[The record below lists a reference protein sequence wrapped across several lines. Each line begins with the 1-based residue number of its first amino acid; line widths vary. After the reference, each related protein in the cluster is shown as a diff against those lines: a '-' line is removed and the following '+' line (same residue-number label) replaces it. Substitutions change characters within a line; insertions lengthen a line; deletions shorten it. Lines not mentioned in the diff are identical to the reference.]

1 MNKLTKKAI
10 LLLCLLCVFIVPNVK
25 GIERIEKTHYC
36 YRGIH
41 YPIIEALEIE
51 KDEVITWDFTTYNS
65 SFEAILGLWINTFT
79 FVVALCFQETSDKG
93 EYRITQTGNYRITVG
108 NFGLNDGFIH
118 IVIENKQEISSY
130 PLFLMFGI
138 IGIVVILKI
147 KRYTK
152 NIKNN

>member
-1 MNKLTKKAI
+1 MKKRI
-10 LLLCLLCVFIVPNVK
+10 LLLSLSLMCIFIVPNVK
-25 GIERIEKTHYC
+25 GIERIEKTYYC
-36 YRGIH
+36 YTGLH
-41 YPIIEALEIE
+41 HPIIEELEIE

-65 SFEAILGLWINTFT
+65 SFEALMALWINSYT
-79 FVVALCFQETSDKG
+79 FVANLCFQQTSDKG
-93 EYRITQTGNYRITVG
+93 EYTITQTGNYRLTVG

-130 PLFLMFGI
+130 PLFLLFGI

>member
-1 MNKLTKKAI
+1 MRKINKKAI
-10 LLLCLLCVFIVPNVK
+10 LLLCLTCVFIVPNVK

-41 YPIIEALEIE
+41 YPVIEDLEIE

-65 SFEAILGLWINTFT
+65 SFEAILGLWIDTFT
-79 FVVALCFQETSDKG
+79 FVVDLCFQETNDKG

-118 IVIENKQEISSY
+118 IVLENRQEIPSY

-138 IGIVVILKI
+138 IGIIIFFRVIKI
-147 KRYTK
+147 KK
-152 NIKNN
+152 SNI